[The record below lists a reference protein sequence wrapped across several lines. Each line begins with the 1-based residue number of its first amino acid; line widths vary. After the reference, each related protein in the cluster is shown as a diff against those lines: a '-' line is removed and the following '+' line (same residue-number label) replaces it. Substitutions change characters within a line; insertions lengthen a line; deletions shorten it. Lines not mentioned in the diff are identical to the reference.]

1 MPRAYI
7 NNALRHDA
15 AAIQKD
21 IWKEKWERFE
31 LMLKQINERFHF
43 ERRRLLR
50 RFAFATG
57 KMNTS
62 WYVFTWVWFAD
73 PIWCPKWLA
82 STKTRKKPESLSK
95 ASSMWW
101 WYSIIISRASPP
113 LGSIDVFQYR
123 LFASLKIYFQ
133 EIDFFVNKFG
143 RNTVRTGSWQGS

>member
-1 MPRAYI
+1 MTRAYI
-7 NNALRHDA
+7 NNALETSRGCDTEGYMKREVRA
-15 AAIQKD
+15 
-21 IWKEKWERFE
+21 
-31 LMLKQINERFHF
+31 
-43 ERRRLLR
+43 LR
-50 RFAFATG
+50 ADVKTNQRAFPFRTETLVTTAFAIG
-57 KMNTS
+57 KNEHVLVRLCLSM
-62 WYVFTWVWFAD
+62 VCRPD
-73 PIWCPKWLA
+73 LMPKWFA

-101 WYSIIISRASPP
+101 YSIIISRASSP